1 MSHLRVMLYYIENL
15 VADFTIIDVLAQK
28 KRGNL
33 TSLHTNV
40 LSFIASRSSW
50 TCLVILDKPSWHM
63 LHHDKSR
70 V

>member
-1 MSHLRVMLYYIENL
+1 MSHLHVMLYYIADL
-15 VADFTIIDVLAQK
+15 VADFTKIDVLAQK

-40 LSFIASRSSW
+40 LSFITSRSSW
-50 TCLVILDKPSWHM
+50 TCLAILNKPSWHM

>member
-1 MSHLRVMLYYIENL
+1 MSHLHVMLYYIANL
-15 VADFTIIDVLAQK
+15 VADFTKIYLLAQK
-28 KRGNL
+28 KRGIF
-33 TSLHTNV
+33 TSLRTNV

-50 TCLVILDKPSWHM
+50 TCLAILNKPSWHM